1 MISMKLSAADS
12 RNLSE
17 RESVG
22 RLATVSRAGQPHAV
36 PVTFAVLDDRVVIG
50 IDEKPKSTTDL
61 KRLRNIRE
69 NGRVAVI
76 WDRYDDDWHELWWV
90 RADGEASVE
99 EDGSFWDR
107 SWAALNDKYPQY
119 EGRSHDGPVIVID
132 VDKWSGWAHG

>member
-1 MISMKLSAADS
+1 MISMKMSAADS

-17 RESVG
+17 REPVG
-22 RLATVSRAGQPHAV
+22 RLATVSQAGQPHAV

-99 EDGSFWDR
+99 EEGSFWDR

-119 EGRSHDGPVIVID
+119 GGRSHDGPVIVID
-132 VDKWSGWAHG
+132 VDRWSGWAHG